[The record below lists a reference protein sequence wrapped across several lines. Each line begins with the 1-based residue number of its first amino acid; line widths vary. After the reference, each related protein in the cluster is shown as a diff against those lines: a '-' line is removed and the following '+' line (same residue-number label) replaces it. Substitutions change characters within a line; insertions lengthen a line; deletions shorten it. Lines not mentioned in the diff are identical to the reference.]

1 MRRDLSMVRRL
12 EKIEKE
18 MGYCEIKLEKEQ
30 RLRTQLHFLKLH
42 RRALEESMERFVEQ
56 HDENVGGR
64 LLGGLALSEVQR
76 RISIDRDEECAENL
90 REIFRA
96 VGALPLLRAEHTIL
110 SRELDELEEKLL
122 TFQAFSE
129 KKQRLVAER
138 QEALVSLGQGTTESV
153 LAISEE
159 FEQIEQQWNI
169 LTEDLMN
176 IDEAVFYVSR
186 CVDYLQSGREFVLA
200 SRSQF
205 AIDQWLRDGY
215 LIDLFKHSSLGRAKE
230 MVEGAD
236 RNLKLALV
244 ELVCLEDLL
253 IAPEDF
259 EHILLPFLDVLFD
272 DLFQHGKLRVTL
284 ELLEERLERAVRLQT
299 ELQERREAVLTR
311 QLQEEESRG
320 KLFQQMGDERKKL
333 TLAT

>member
-42 RRALEESMERFVEQ
+42 RRGLEEAIDRFREP
-56 HDENVGGR
+56 HDQNADGR
-64 LLGGLALSEVQR
+64 LLGGLTLTDVQR
-76 RISIDRDEECAENL
+76 RVSIDRDEECTEEVQ
-90 REIFRA
+90 EIFRG
-96 VGALPLLRAEHTIL
+96 VGALPLLRTEYEMLT
-110 SRELDELEEKLL
+110 REIDELEEKLQ
-122 TFQAFSE
+122 TFKAFSE
-129 KKQRLVAER
+129 KKQRLIVDR
-138 QEALVSLGQGTTESV
+138 DEALTALGEASGSV
-153 LAISEE
+153 LEISQE
-159 FEQIEQQWNI
+159 FEQIEKQWNV

-186 CVDYLQSGREFVLA
+186 CVDYLQSAREFVLA

-205 AIDQWLRDGY
+205 SIDQWLRDGY

-236 RNLKLALV
+236 RNLKQALV
-244 ELVCLEDLL
+244 ELVCLEELL

-272 DLFQHGKLRVTL
+272 DLFQYGKLRVSL
-284 ELLEERLERAVRLQT
+284 ELLEERLERAVRLHT

-311 QLQEEESRG
+311 QLREEESRG